1 MKKILM
7 TGGGTAGHVTPN
19 IALFSPLKKNDFEI
33 FYIGTE
39 NGIEKKLIG
48 QENIP
53 YFSIKAGKLRR
64 YLDIKNLTD
73 IVKISQGYLQAL
85 SLINKIKPDIVF
97 SKGGFVSSPVVWA
110 AWTKRIPVVIHESDI
125 TPGLANK
132 ISIPFSK
139 SICYSFP
146 ETINYLPKGKSK
158 LTGIPVR
165 QSLFRGDKNFGRK
178 LCSFNNRKPIVL
190 IIGGSLGS
198 QILNTI
204 IRSSLQDLLKN
215 FQICHICGKG
225 NSDASLKNLEGY
237 KQFEYAN
244 EELPHLFAAADI
256 IVSRAGAT
264 TLNEFLA
271 LKKPNILI
279 PLSRQASRGDQILN
293 AESYR
298 KQGFSFVIQEEEL
311 NKEKLINAIKKV
323 YNDRNEYIKIMSE
336 SNMNNG
342 IQEVMSVILDNVKE

>member
-1 MKKILM
+1 MRKILM

-19 IALFSPLKKNDFEI
+19 IALFPSLRKNGFEI

-39 NGIEKKLIG
+39 SGIEKKLIE

-64 YLDIKNLTD
+64 YFDIKNITD
-73 IVKISQGYLQAL
+73 IAKISKGYFQAL
-85 SLINKIKPDIVF
+85 SIIHKIKPNIVF

-110 AWTKRIPVVIHESDI
+110 AWTKRIPVIIHESDI

-146 ETINYLPKGKSK
+146 ETINYLPKDKSK

-165 QSLFRGDKNFGRK
+165 QNLFQGNKNFGKK
-178 LCSFNNRKPIVL
+178 LCSFDSKSPIVL

-198 QILNTI
+198 QVLNNI

-225 NSDASLKNLEGY
+225 NFDLNLKNLKGY
-237 KQFEYAN
+237 KQFEYVSD
-244 EELPHLFAAADI
+244 ELPHLFAAADI
-256 IVSRAGAT
+256 IISRAGAT
-264 TLNEFLA
+264 TLNEILA

-279 PLSRQASRGDQILN
+279 PLSKQASRGDQILN
-293 AESYR
+293 AESY
-298 KQGFSFVIQEEEL
+298 KKHGFSFVIREEEL
-311 NKEKLINAIKKV
+311 NVEKLIDALKTV
-323 YNDRNEYIKIMSE
+323 YNERNIYVKNMSK
-336 SNMNNG
+336 SNMANG
-342 IQEVMSVILDNVKE
+342 IEEVMNVILENVK

>member
-1 MKKILM
+1 MRKILM

-19 IALFSPLKKNDFEI
+19 IALFPSLRKNGFEI

-39 NGIEKKLIG
+39 SGIEKKLIE

-64 YLDIKNLTD
+64 YFDIKNITD
-73 IVKISQGYLQAL
+73 ISKISKGYFQAL
-85 SLINKIKPDIVF
+85 SIIHKIKPNIVF

-110 AWTKRIPVVIHESDI
+110 AWTKRIPVIIHESDI

-146 ETINYLPKGKSK
+146 ETINYLPKDKSK

-165 QSLFRGDKNFGRK
+165 QNLFQGNKNFGKK
-178 LCSFNNRKPIVL
+178 LCSFDSKSPIVL

-198 QILNTI
+198 QVLNNI

-225 NSDASLKNLEGY
+225 NFDLNLKNLKGY
-237 KQFEYAN
+237 KQFEYVSD
-244 EELPHLFAAADI
+244 ELPHLFAAADI
-256 IVSRAGAT
+256 IISRAGAT
-264 TLNEFLA
+264 TLNEILA

-279 PLSRQASRGDQILN
+279 PLSKQASRGDQILN
-293 AESYR
+293 AESY
-298 KQGFSFVIQEEEL
+298 KKHGFSFVIREEEL
-311 NKEKLINAIKKV
+311 NVEKLIDALKTV
-323 YNDRNEYIKIMSE
+323 YNERNIYVKNMSK
-336 SNMNNG
+336 SNMANG
-342 IQEVMSVILDNVKE
+342 IEEVMNVILENVK